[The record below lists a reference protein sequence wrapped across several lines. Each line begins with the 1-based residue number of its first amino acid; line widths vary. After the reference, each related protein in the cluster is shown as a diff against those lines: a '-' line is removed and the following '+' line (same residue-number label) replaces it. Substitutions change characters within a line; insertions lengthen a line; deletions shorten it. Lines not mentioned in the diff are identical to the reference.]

1 MTDGL
6 DAAIRAR
13 LEERPCFA
21 THELH
26 GDRARDANGWISH
39 AKAAIAAALD
49 LHKPRTAVE
58 GPLEGKPICDECS
71 DGTNEWLAT
80 ADPCPTKRDIAT
92 ELGIQVNDG

>member
-6 DAAIRAR
+6 DAAIRAK
-13 LEERPCFA
+13 LASWGDDPCGYA
-21 THELH
+21 TCVVV
-26 GDRARDANGWISH
+26 GWSEMR
-39 AKAAIAAALD
+39 AAIVAVLD

-80 ADPCPTKRDIAT
+80 ADPCPTKRAIA
-92 ELGIQVNDG
+92 EKLGVEVDDA